1 MAFQSASVALIKKEL
16 LSNLRH
22 ARSFVCL
29 VLFVGVGIIV
39 TASAWPEQTSIV
51 RAGQVSRELT
61 IVVSGVMLGAAA
73 LFVPAFASSTIVI
86 EKEQQT
92 FDMLTLTLIRPFGM
106 VMAKLLNTVGFF
118 LLLVVAILPVL
129 GVVFFLVGV
138 DWLELGAS
146 FLLILMTTFSCAMV
160 GILSSLLFRKAFVAI
175 LGGYAGMLF
184 LMGGPL
190 CFYLLAALVFGLRRL
205 YVGSGLESFAEV
217 TSPIG
222 TLVVIFGGL
231 TTGEVFLF
239 ILAML
244 YQLAFIRICYRLAM
258 RVMKRPAEPARLQTA
273 KPIDDPRIL
282 EARRK
287 TFPYYLIDP
296 LRRKKQIEDNMNPMF
311 VKELRW
317 GLMNRG
323 TILIRVFYTTFIV
336 YFIVGIGTVFID
348 PRNPQMLP
356 WLMTQIVLTVV
367 IAPALMANALTKEY
381 ELGNID
387 MLRMTLLKP
396 RDIVLGKMWAG
407 AASVAPALLAA
418 VVSGIPAVFIGL
430 RTQQWPVMFTGYV
443 TLFVCTLVSL
453 SLGLFSSL
461 VTKRTTASLA
471 LSYILSLVVF
481 LGLSMAAAYTSWYVF
496 ELAPT
501 QPTMTAVLS
510 FTSPII
516 AFIYNAEPRG
526 YGQTH
531 GSLLNSYWLG
541 NVSAF
546 TLFACGL
553 IWTTIIGFEWYRMRD
568 R

>member
-1 MAFQSASVALIKKEL
+1 LAVQSASVALIKKEL

-39 TASAWPEQTSIV
+39 TTSAWPEQTSIV
-51 RAGQVSRELT
+51 RAGQLSRELT
-61 IVVSGVMLGAAA
+61 IMVSAVMLGATA
-73 LFVPAFASSTIVI
+73 LFVPAFASSTIVT

-118 LLLVVAILPVL
+118 LLLVVALLPVL
-129 GVVFFLVGV
+129 AVVFFLVGV
-138 DWLELGAS
+138 DWAELGAS

-160 GILSSLLFRKAFVAI
+160 GILSSVLFRKAFVAI

-190 CFYLLAALVFGLRRL
+190 FLYLLLGMA
-205 YVGSGLESFAEV
+205 VGFRSVGAGLESLAQV
-217 TSPIG
+217 TSPVG
-222 TLVVIFGGL
+222 TLTVVFEGL
-231 TTGEVFLF
+231 GAGEVLKFV
-239 ILAML
+239 LAML
-244 YQLAFIRICYRLAM
+244 YQVAFMRICYRLAM
-258 RVMKRPAEPARLQTA
+258 RVLKRPAEPARVETA
-273 KPIDDPRIL
+273 RPIDDPRIL

-296 LRRKKQIEDNMNPMF
+296 LRRKKQIEDERNPMF

-323 TILIRVFYTTFIV
+323 TILIRIFYITFIV
-336 YFIVGIGTVFID
+336 YLVVGIGTVFID
-348 PRNPQMLP
+348 PRNPEMLP
-356 WLMTQIVLTVV
+356 WLMTQIILTVV
-367 IAPALMANALTKEY
+367 IAPALMANAFTKEY

-387 MLRMTLLKP
+387 MLRMTLLRP
-396 RDIVLGKMWAG
+396 RDIVLGKVWAG
-407 AASVAPALLAA
+407 AVSVAPALLAA
-418 VVSGIPAVFIGL
+418 VVSGIPAVFISF
-430 RTQQWPVMFTGYV
+430 RTDQWQLMFTGYT

-471 LSYILSLVVF
+471 LSYILSLLVF
-481 LGLSMAAAYTSWYVF
+481 LGFAAAVSYAGWHVF
-496 ELAPT
+496 ERRWNLWSDAVPT
-501 QPTMTAVLS
+501 
-510 FTSPII
+510 FFSPII
-516 AFIYNAEPRG
+516 AFIENAELHG
-526 YGQTH
+526 YGQKN
-531 GSLLNSYWLG
+531 GSLLNPYWLG
-541 NVSAF
+541 NVSVF
-546 TLFACGL
+546 TLFAL
-553 IWTTIIGFEWYRMRD
+553 ILIKITVTGFERYRMRD

>member
-1 MAFQSASVALIKKEL
+1 MAVQSVSVALIKKEL

-22 ARSFVCL
+22 ARSFLCL

-39 TASAWPEQTSIV
+39 AASAWPEQTSIV
-51 RAGQVSRELT
+51 RAGQISRQL
-61 IVVSGVMLGAAA
+61 IMVVSGLMLGAAA
-73 LFVPAFASSTIVI
+73 LFVPAFASSAIVI

-106 VMAKLLNTVGFF
+106 LIGKLLNTVGFF
-118 LLLVVAILPVL
+118 LLLVVAVLPVL

-160 GILSSLLFRKAFVAI
+160 GMLSSALFRKTFAAI

-184 LMGGPL
+184 LMGGPFFL
-190 CFYLLAALVFGLRRL
+190 YLLSGTILGFRVIDP
-205 YVGSGLESFAEV
+205 GLESFAEV

-222 TLVVIFGGL
+222 TLMGIFQGLGGRGNTWTL
-231 TTGEVFLF
+231 

-244 YQLAFIRICYRLAM
+244 YQVAFIRICYRLTM
-258 RVMKRPAEPARLQTA
+258 RVLKRPAEPARVETA
-273 KPIDDPRIL
+273 RPIDDPRIL

-296 LRRKKQIEDNMNPMF
+296 LRRKKQIEDGKNPMF

-317 GLMNRG
+317 GVMNRN
-323 TILIRVFYTTFIV
+323 TVLIRIFYITFIV
-336 YFIVGIGTVFID
+336 YLVVGIGTVFID
-348 PRNPQMLP
+348 PRNPEMLA

-367 IAPALMANALTKEY
+367 IAPALMATALTKEY

-387 MLRMTLLKP
+387 MLRMTLLTP
-396 RDIVLGKMWAG
+396 RDIVLGKAGAG

-430 RTQQWPVMFTGYV
+430 RTHQWPLMVTGYT

-481 LGLSMAAAYTSWYVF
+481 LGFSMAVAYISWHAF
-496 ELAPT
+496 ERRWNVWSDAVPT
-501 QPTMTAVLS
+501 
-510 FTSPII
+510 FFSPIV
-516 AFIYNAEPRG
+516 AFLYNTVPRG
-526 YGQTH
+526 YGHTH

-541 NVSAF
+541 NVSVF
-546 TLFACGL
+546 TLFALVL
-553 IWTTIIGFEWYRMRD
+553 IKITVIGFERYRMRD

>member
-1 MAFQSASVALIKKEL
+1 
-16 LSNLRH
+16 
-22 ARSFVCL
+22 
-29 VLFVGVGIIV
+29 
-39 TASAWPEQTSIV
+39 
-51 RAGQVSRELT
+51 
-61 IVVSGVMLGAAA
+61 MLGAAA
-73 LFVPAFASSTIVI
+73 LFVPAFASSAIVV

-92 FDMLTLTLIRPFGM
+92 FDMLALTLIRPFGM
-106 VMAKLLNTVGFF
+106 LTAKLLNTVGFF
-118 LLLVVAILPVL
+118 LLLVVGVLPVL

-146 FLLILMTTFSCAMV
+146 FILILMTTFSCAMV
-160 GILSSLLFRKAFVAI
+160 GILSSVLFRKTFVAI

-190 CFYLLAALVFGLRRL
+190 LLYMLLGLTFSFRAR
-205 YVGSGLESFAEV
+205 LESFAEV

-222 TLVVIFGGL
+222 TLVLIFEGL
-231 TTGEVFLF
+231 TAGEVFLF

-244 YQLAFIRICYRLAM
+244 YQLAFIRICYRLTM
-258 RVMKRPAEPARLQTA
+258 RILKRPAEPVRVETA

-296 LRRKKQIEDNMNPMF
+296 LRRKKQIEDGKNPMF

-317 GLMNRG
+317 GVMNRN
-323 TILIRVFYTTFIV
+323 TVLIRIFYITFIV
-336 YFIVGIGTVFID
+336 YLIVGIGTVFID
-348 PRNPQMLP
+348 PRSPDMLA

-367 IAPALMANALTKEY
+367 IAPALMATSFTKEY

-387 MLRMTLLKP
+387 MLRMTLLTP

-418 VVSGIPAVFIGL
+418 VVTGIPAVFIGL
-430 RTQQWPVMFTGYV
+430 RTHQWPVMLTGYV

-481 LGLSMAAAYTSWYVF
+481 LGFSVVVGYIRWHVF
-496 ELAPT
+496 EHRWNVWSDPVSTFL
-501 QPTMTAVLS
+501 
-510 FTSPII
+510 SPIV
-516 AFIYNAEPRG
+516 AFGYNAAPRAR
-526 YGQTH
+526 H
-531 GSLLNSYWLG
+531 ASLLNSYWLG
-541 NVSAF
+541 NVSVF
-546 TLFACGL
+546 TLFAL
-553 IWTTIIGFEWYRMRD
+553 ILIKITVTGFERYRMRD